1 MEQPYGPPKSGHYNL
16 ALASLIC
23 GIAGVLCC
31 QLGGVAAVIL
41 GVMAINAENRAGQVD
56 NSGKTMAIIGIVLG
70 ILSLLWLVA
79 STAFMIFMFH
89 SGSPSG
95 PFGPHSPFRFPGMP
109 PV

>member
-1 MEQPYGPPKSGHYNL
+1 MEQPYGPPSSGHYNL

-31 QLGGVAAVIL
+31 QLTAPVAVVL

-56 NSGKTMAIIGIVLG
+56 SSGKTMAIFGIVLG
-70 ILSLLWLVA
+70 ILSLLWLVV
-79 STAFMIFMFH
+79 SMAFMIFMFR

-95 PFGPHSPFRFPGMP
+95 PFGPHPPFRFPGMP